1 MNKREIGSRY
11 EEAAAAFL
19 QSQGFRILEKN
30 FRCRQGEID
39 LVCQEGKELVFTE
52 VTAPVFLI
60 LQRRL
65 NAPAYRL

>member
-19 QSQGFRILEKN
+19 QKQGFRILEKN

-39 LVCQEGKELVFTE
+39 LVCREGKELV
-52 VTAPVFLI
+52 
-60 LQRRL
+60 
-65 NAPAYRL
+65 